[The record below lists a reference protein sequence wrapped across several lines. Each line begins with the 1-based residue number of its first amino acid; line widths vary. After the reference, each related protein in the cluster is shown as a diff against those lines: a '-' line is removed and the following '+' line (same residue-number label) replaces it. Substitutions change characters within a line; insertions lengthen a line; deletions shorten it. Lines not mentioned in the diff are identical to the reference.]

1 MTKLLLD
8 TAKLAASIQH
18 EWRKIALLG
27 MIFLLFVSNAIGLI
41 QFGKD
46 LWPGIDFR
54 VDFLRDR
61 DGNFALPDIATNPEF
76 IMLMTSGVLLI
87 VFLPLLSPIRAS
99 LLVFILGLP
108 PVWLAI
114 ATPYDYDSIP
124 MQFHLLVLLILFGIN
139 VLVKYFSE
147 THEKQELLDT
157 FSQYL
162 PPQVVKELSA
172 HTKEIVLEGESRLVT
187 VMFCDLRNFTAM
199 SEQLKPQEVVQLLNG
214 YFTAMTEVLFKY
226 GATIDKYMGDSI
238 MAFWGAPL
246 PQEDHVQRAVNASF
260 EMHRKLGEL
269 APLFHVRNL
278 PVPTI
283 GIGINTGTVNVGN
296 MGSRHRLAYTV
307 IGDAVNLSFRLQSAT
322 RDYGV
327 GTIVGEE
334 TAARFPAMQFRELDQ
349 VKVRGK
355 THATR
360 IYQPLCMKVETTPDL
375 VQQLELQQ
383 RALASHYAFD
393 PADAAALFGE
403 LARRYPEQAYYKTML
418 GKLQIIEKTQL

>member
-172 HTKEIVLEGESRLVT
+172 HTNEIVLEGESRLVT

-199 SEQLKPQEVVQLLNG
+199 SAAQMPLCAQSRRHRIRRADADPG
-214 YFTAMTEVLFKY
+214 GSVLR
-226 GATIDKYMGDSI
+226 TR
-238 MAFWGAPL
+238 
-246 PQEDHVQRAVNASF
+246 DHTDRRCTGGTRHPPRQRADIPDGA
-260 EMHRKLGEL
+260 
-269 APLFHVRNL
+269 
-278 PVPTI
+278 
-283 GIGINTGTVNVGN
+283 
-296 MGSRHRLAYTV
+296 
-307 IGDAVNLSFRLQSAT
+307 
-322 RDYGV
+322 GV
-327 GTIVGEE
+327 G
-334 TAARFPAMQFRELDQ
+334 FPA
-349 VKVRGK
+349 
-355 THATR
+355 
-360 IYQPLCMKVETTPDL
+360 
-375 VQQLELQQ
+375 
-383 RALASHYAFD
+383 
-393 PADAAALFGE
+393 
-403 LARRYPEQAYYKTML
+403 
-418 GKLQIIEKTQL
+418 